1 MTKIILR
8 ELSSSDIDWMA
19 SVGRKFEV
27 MAGDRFLESG
37 ENPEALYLI
46 LEGEMALVLPHSN
59 HSVKRVVSYSSGDVM
74 GLFFLPSDQPLP
86 MAVEVL
92 ENAWVLAIARPHL
105 TEKLQQDADFSARFY
120 RAIAMLLSRKQ
131 WQMTSHLPKEFM
143 IQTHLLMTKSIL
155 SVFSCLHDSDMC
167 WMTSAGRV
175 KSVRQGD
182 VYIREGQ
189 PLSALDII
197 LQGSL
202 CLYIYEGKLN
212 ALSLAFNTSQ
222 NNQPRRIASA
232 LPGEILGVT
241 AFLDMTPNLYMLK
254 ANEDARVL
262 SIPISALTPKLQEDA
277 GFAARFYQAL
287 ASLSAERMFQIIS
300 QLGEVTE
307 YESGDSLSEEES
319 YAGEVDSA
327 DLQQLSLARARFNWM
342 LQQLG
347 VRV

>member
-1 MTKIILR
+1 
-8 ELSSSDIDWMA
+8 MA
-19 SVGRKFEV
+19 LVGRRFEV
-27 MAGDRFLESG
+27 MAGDRFLQAG
-37 ENPEALYLI
+37 ETPEALYLI
-46 LEGEMALVLPHSN
+46 LEGEMALVLPQSN
-59 HSVKRVVSYSSGDVM
+59 HSVERIATYSSGDVM
-74 GLFFLPSDQPLP
+74 GVFCLPSDQPLP
-86 MAVEVL
+86 IAIEVL
-92 ENAWVLAIARPHL
+92 ENSWVLAIARPHL
-105 TEKLQQDADFSARFY
+105 TEKLQQDAEFSARFY
-120 RAIAMLLSRKQ
+120 RAIAMLLSQKQ

-143 IQTHLLMTKSIL
+143 LQTHLMMTKSIL

-167 WMTSAGRV
+167 WMTSAGSV

-212 ALSLAFNTSQ
+212 ALSLAFNTSP

-241 AFLDMTPNLYMLK
+241 AFLDMTPNFYMLK

-262 SIPISALTPKLQEDA
+262 SIPISALTPKLQQDT

-287 ASLSAERMFQIIS
+287 ASLSAEQMFQIIS
-300 QLGEVTE
+300 QLGEGTE
-307 YESGDSLSEEES
+307 YESGDSLSERES
-319 YAGEVDSA
+319 CAGEVDSA
-327 DLQQLSLARARFNWM
+327 SSLYYATP
-342 LQQLG
+342 
-347 VRV
+347 